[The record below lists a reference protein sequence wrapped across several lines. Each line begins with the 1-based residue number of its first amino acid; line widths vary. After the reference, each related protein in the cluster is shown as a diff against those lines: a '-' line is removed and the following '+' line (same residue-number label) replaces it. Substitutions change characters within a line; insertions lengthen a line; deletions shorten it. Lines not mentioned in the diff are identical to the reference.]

1 MNKKPPL
8 PDDHLED
15 GDNQL
20 EESSSN
26 LIEKSIESVDAN
38 DLEDYKDLLSRVDSH
53 EAKFGAE
60 IKNLR
65 SELKDLRN
73 ELERREW
80 LKPSTIV
87 SIGLAGVST
96 GVAIIIL
103 LLGAFYHLNVRIDD
117 VGGRI
122 DTIYQSHPPE
132 TKAVTDPDEEA
143 SKPPEE

>member
-1 MNKKPPL
+1 MNKTPPL

-20 EESSSN
+20 EESSSSF
-26 LIEKSIESVDAN
+26 IEKSIESVDSN
-38 DLEDYKDLLSRVDSH
+38 DLEDYQDLLSRVDSH

-65 SELKDLRN
+65 NEVKHLKEEIEQRV
-73 ELERREW
+73 W
-80 LKPSTIV
+80 LKPSTAV
-87 SIGLAGVST
+87 LIGLT
-96 GVAIIIL
+96 IIGIL
-103 LLGAFYHLNVRIDD
+103 LAVFSYLSVRIDH
-117 VGGRI
+117 VGGRIDNAGSRI

-143 SKPPEE
+143 SKRPGE

>member
-1 MNKKPPL
+1 MNKTPPL

-38 DLEDYKDLLSRVDSH
+38 DLENYKDLLSRVDSH

-65 SELKDLRN
+65 NEINSLKK
-73 ELERREW
+73 EIERREW
-80 LKPSTIV
+80 LKPNVIV
-87 SIGLAGVST
+87 SMGLTGISI
-96 GVAIIIL
+96 GVAIVAL
-103 LLGAFYHLNVRIDD
+103 SLGAFYHFNIRID
-117 VGGRI
+117 R
-122 DTIYQSHPPE
+122 
-132 TKAVTDPDEEA
+132 
-143 SKPPEE
+143 

>member
-1 MNKKPPL
+1 MNKTPPL

-26 LIEKSIESVDAN
+26 LIEKSIESVDSN
-38 DLEDYKDLLSRVDSH
+38 DLEDYQDILSRVDSH

-65 SELKDLRN
+65 NEVKHLKEEIEQRV
-73 ELERREW
+73 W
-80 LKPSTIV
+80 LKPSTAV
-87 SIGLAGVST
+87 PIGLT
-96 GVAIIIL
+96 IIGIL
-103 LLGAFYHLNVRIDD
+103 LAVFSYLSVRIDH
-117 VGGRI
+117 VGGRIDNAGSRI

-143 SKPPEE
+143 SKRPGE